1 MLKIDPD
8 GYKISGIFLVIAVLI
23 YVCYYFTELPVF
35 LWAFWISCVIFIFS
49 VYFFRD
55 PERRGPEDRRSILSA
70 ADGVVID
77 VSHVEVEGFEG
88 GKALRIAVFMNIFD
102 VHVNR
107 CPLAGMV
114 IKTEHQP
121 GRKLSALNKRAEYE
135 NEYGDAD
142 IETSAGLVRVRQ
154 IAGIIARRVVTRIK
168 AGDILERGDR
178 IGIIRLGS
186 RVDVF
191 LPLVFEPVVAK
202 GCRVRAGETVIAQPI
217 EDEK

>member
-8 GYKISGIFLVIAVLI
+8 GNKISGIFLVIAILI

-35 LWAFWISCVIFIFS
+35 SWVFWISCVIFIFS

-55 PERRGPEDRRSILSA
+55 PERRGPEDRRFVLSA

-77 VSHVEVEGFEG
+77 ISHVDAEGFEG
-88 GKALRIAVFMNIFD
+88 GRALRIAVFMNIFD

-107 CPLAGMV
+107 CPLAGRV

-135 NEYGDAD
+135 NEYGDTD
-142 IETSAGLVRVRQ
+142 IETSVGIIRIRQ

-178 IGIIRLGS
+178 IGIIRFGS

-202 GCRVRAGETVIAQPI
+202 GHRVRAGETVIARPG